1 VTSWWGR
8 VGPVKRVVTVVVG
21 LVVGL
26 NVVLAALDSVIGSDP
41 GGPTGSSFATGD
53 DGVAAWSD
61 LLRVRAADV
70 EALREPL
77 ADADLPGGG
86 TVVLVEPE
94 DGPTPDG
101 LSALAA
107 HLGAGG
113 RVVTIGA
120 TGATWAGALVG
131 SDLGWQPDGTTRP
144 APAGTLLAGLD
155 DLRGAGAGSFAPPGP
170 GVTVEAGPADA
181 PVVVSAGGL
190 VAVADPTLLQNAHL
204 ADGDNAALAVV
215 LTTAPAA
222 SGPPAAGGPPARVAF
237 AEAEHGYGAARGL
250 DAVPG
255 RWRATAVGLVLATL
269 LGFWSV
275 GQRLGPAEAT
285 DRLLPPPRRA
295 YVDALAA
302 ALARTP
308 APAPEPATASPEDPG
323 PVSQERRAPT
333 AAAPRTAPRTAHRT
347 EPPPPG
353 GSP

>member
-1 VTSWWGR
+1 MTSWWGR

-61 LLRVRAADV
+61 LLRVRAAHV
-70 EALREPL
+70 GALREPL
-77 ADADLPGGG
+77 AEAELPDGG

-113 RVVTIGA
+113 RVVTVGA

-144 APAGTLLAGLD
+144 APAGTLLVGLD
-155 DLRGAGAGSFAPPGP
+155 DLRGAGAGAFAPPGP

-190 VAVADPTLLQNAHL
+190 VAVADPTLLQNARL

-215 LTTAPAA
+215 LATATGATAPAA
-222 SGPPAAGGPPARVAF
+222 SGPPEADGPPARVAF

-285 DRLLPPPRRA
+285 DRPMPPPRRA
-295 YVDALAA
+295 YVDALGA
-302 ALARTP
+302 ALART
-308 APAPEPATASPEDPG
+308 EP
-323 PVSQERRAPT
+323 PT
-333 AAAPRTAPRTAHRT
+333 AAHRT

>member
-1 VTSWWGR
+1 MTSWWGR

-77 ADADLPGGG
+77 AEADLPEGGA
-86 TVVLVEPE
+86 VVLVEPE

-113 RVVTIGA
+113 RVVTVGH
-120 TGATWAGALVG
+120 TGALWAGALIG
-131 SDLGWQPDGTTRP
+131 SDLGWRPDGPTRP
-144 APAGTLLAGLD
+144 APTGTLLAGLD

-170 GVTVEAGPADA
+170 GITVEAGPADA

-190 VAVADPTLLQNAHL
+190 VAVADPTLLQNARL

-215 LTTAPAA
+215 LAAARGAPAA
-222 SGPPAAGGPPARVAF
+222 DGPPEADGPPTSVAF

-285 DRLLPPPRRA
+285 DRSLPPPRRA
-295 YVDALAA
+295 YVDALGA
-302 ALARTP
+302 ALART
-308 APAPEPATASPEDPG
+308 EP
-323 PVSQERRAPT
+323 PT
-333 AAAPRTAPRTAHRT
+333 AAPRT